1 MSFHNTGKESKRT
14 PPGTVTKPPST
25 PPPFDQKSGTTVE
38 RIIQEIKT
46 RRSGRS
52 FSTNPWLRF
61 KLSETEYVD
70 VVERLQRGNFLEHKL
85 KYCSNILVDRVQLFT
100 DKLRFDYFPLTRL
113 FVLRMPSGVHE
124 GLLASV
130 TDNIVQQ
137 LHLIAEENSPASE
150 FARQINHMRSSTIT
164 FSDPE
169 YGRHDPDDTFF
180 YLKAQFPNVIFEISF
195 SQKRK
200 DLARLADEYILG
212 SDGSVRVVVGIDI
225 DYKDKSAMLLMWRP
239 QVQVNNAGK
248 EELVI
253 HQALSDQV
261 CLHFFYLAY
270 TYLSQEFRTAKG
282 EVSSHT
288 GLRLQLKDFVPP
300 SLLPKDTNLGRDIF
314 ISSADLC
321 AYLCKAELIVSDI
334 KEKRGIKES
343 LKPGME
349 KRRLSSSSIEEL
361 STDDE
366 ARFQHKEKRDAKR
379 SGSGDKAYRGS

>member
-25 PPPFDQKSGTTVE
+25 PPPSDQKSGTTVE

-85 KYCSNILVDRVQLFT
+85 KYCCNILVDRVQQFT

-124 GLLASV
+124 VLLASI
-130 TDNIVQQ
+130 TDNIVHQ
-137 LHLIAEENSPASE
+137 LRLIVEENSPASE
-150 FARQINHMRSSTIT
+150 FARQIIHARSTTIT
-164 FSDPE
+164 FSDPD
-169 YGRHDPDDTFF
+169 YGRHDPDDSFR
-180 YLKAQFPNVIFEISF
+180 YLKARFPNMIFEISF
-195 SQKRK
+195 SQKRQ

-212 SDGSVRVVVGIDI
+212 SNGSIRVVVGIDI
-225 DYKDKSAMLLMWRP
+225 DYKDKSAMLSMWRP
-239 QVQVNNAGK
+239 QLQVNNAGK
-248 EELVI
+248 EELVV
-253 HQALSDQV
+253 HQTLSDQV
-261 CLHFFYLAY
+261 CLHLFYLAY
-270 TYLSQEFRTAKG
+270 TYLSQEFRTAQG
-282 EVSSHT
+282 EVSSQT

-300 SLLPKDTNLGRDIF
+300 SLLPKDTNLGTDIF

-321 AYLCKAELIVSDI
+321 AYLSMAELTVSDME
-334 KEKRGIKES
+334 EKRGIEES
-343 LKPGME
+343 FKPGTE
-349 KRRLSSSSIEEL
+349 KHGLSSSSIEEL
-361 STDDE
+361 SMNDE
-366 ARFQHKEKRDAKR
+366 ARFQQKEKRDAKR